1 MPEELLLIK
10 TLASV
15 FICVDGLSAD
25 GTRNISIF
33 LYNKRTCRNVSPFF
47 VPKTVPKVVFLWFM
61 SLKYGMKKFATNKT
75 GPKLYRFKQRKGRS
89 IQVVFYHLPGKEIS
103 TGTNDIVEAVA
114 FAEEYLKRDGLMGT
128 DDRDITLGEYCEGFF
143 SRRDKNSFYY
153 RMGRLNK
160 TRDEVYWLNSQGYVD
175 NYIIPGLGHRRID
188 SLTTR
193 GIENWILDIK
203 GVKVQE
209 LAAGTKHKILR
220 CLRTILD
227 EAVRDEIINN
237 NPAKMVTAP
246 SDSADDKKERRVFTL
261 YEQKLLMPED
271 LIERIKLWGNI
282 MWASYFSVL
291 ADTGMRPGE
300 AMGLRVCDV
309 YRTPQGYGVV
319 AVQEVST
326 DGNKIKHRVKTSGKG
341 MERRVALLS
350 EGTGRLIEQLV
361 ECQHITDDNECLFLK
376 DRSKKDSYIGVYTA
390 NKHMRG
396 VLKKLGLEDATQY
409 SFRHTFA
416 TYRRG
421 SADEKALALA
431 MGHSG
436 GNVRD
441 DYDHR
446 TASVLISQLEKHRSQ
461 LVPEEKNEDIAVSP
475 LKAKKKA

>member
-1 MPEELLLIK
+1 
-10 TLASV
+10 
-15 FICVDGLSAD
+15 
-25 GTRNISIF
+25 
-33 LYNKRTCRNVSPFF
+33 
-47 VPKTVPKVVFLWFM
+47 
-61 SLKYGMKKFATNKT
+61 MKKNATKKQT
-75 GPKLYRFKQRKGRS
+75 EPKLYRFKQRKGRN
-89 IQVVFYHLPGKEIS
+89 IQVVFHHLPGKEIS
-103 TGTNDIVEAVA
+103 TGTTDIVEAVA
-114 FAEEYLKRDGLMGT
+114 FAEEYLKRDGLT
-128 DDRDITLGEYCEGFF
+128 TADDKNLTVKEYCEGFF
-143 SRRDKNSFYY
+143 SRRDKCSFYH
-153 RMGRLNK
+153 RMERLHK
-160 TRDEVYWLNSQGYVD
+160 MRDEVYWRNSQGYVD

-203 GVKVQE
+203 GVKGQE
-209 LAAGTKHKILR
+209 LAAGTKSKILQ

-227 EAVRDEIINN
+227 EAVRDEIIDS
-237 NPAKMVTAP
+237 NPATMAVSP
-246 SDSADDKKERRVFTL
+246 SDSAEDKKEHRVFSL

-326 DGNKIKHRVKTSGKG
+326 DGKKIKQRVKTSGKG
-341 MERRVALLS
+341 MGRRVALLS
-350 EGTGRLIEQLV
+350 SATGLLIEQLI
-361 ECQHITDDNECLFLK
+361 ECQHITDEEECLFLK
-376 DRSKKDSYIGVYTA
+376 KRYKKDSYIGVDVG
-390 NKHMRG
+390 NKHLRG
-396 VLKKLGLEDATQY
+396 VLKKLGLKDATQY

-416 TYRRG
+416 TFRRG
-421 SADEKALALA
+421 DTDEKALALA

>member
-1 MPEELLLIK
+1 
-10 TLASV
+10 
-15 FICVDGLSAD
+15 
-25 GTRNISIF
+25 
-33 LYNKRTCRNVSPFF
+33 
-47 VPKTVPKVVFLWFM
+47 
-61 SLKYGMKKFATNKT
+61 MKKNATKKQT
-75 GPKLYRFKQRKGRS
+75 EPKLYRFKQRKGRN
-89 IQVVFYHLPGKEIS
+89 IQVIFHHLPGKEIS
-103 TGTNDIVEAVA
+103 TGTTDIVEAVA
-114 FAEEYLKRDGLMGT
+114 FAEEYLKRDGLT
-128 DDRDITLGEYCEGFF
+128 TADDKNLTIREYCDGFF
-143 SRRDKNSFYY
+143 SRRDKCSFYH
-153 RMGRLNK
+153 RMERLNK
-160 TRDEVYWLNSQGYVD
+160 MRDEVYWRNSQGYVD
-175 NYIIPGLGHRRID
+175 NYIIPHLGARRID

-203 GVKVQE
+203 GVKGQE
-209 LAAGTKHKILR
+209 LAAGTKSKILQ

-227 EAVRDEIINN
+227 EAVRDEIIDN
-237 NPAKMVTAP
+237 NPAAMAVSP
-246 SDSADDKKERRVFTL
+246 SDSEEDKKERRVFTL
-261 YEQKLLMPED
+261 YEQKLLMPDD
-271 LIERIKLWGNI
+271 LIERIKLWGGI

-300 AMGLRVCDV
+300 VMGLRVCDV

-326 DGNKIKHRVKTSGKG
+326 DGKKIKQRVKTSGKG

-350 EGTGRLIEQLV
+350 EGTGKLIEQLV

-376 DRSKKDSYIGVYTA
+376 DRSDKKSYIGVDTA

-396 VLKKLGLEDATQY
+396 VLKRLGLEDATQY

>member
-1 MPEELLLIK
+1 
-10 TLASV
+10 
-15 FICVDGLSAD
+15 
-25 GTRNISIF
+25 
-33 LYNKRTCRNVSPFF
+33 
-47 VPKTVPKVVFLWFM
+47 
-61 SLKYGMKKFATNKT
+61 MKKNATKKQT
-75 GPKLYRFKQRKGRS
+75 EPKLYRFKQRKGRN
-89 IQVVFYHLPGKEIS
+89 IQVVFHHMPGKEIS
-103 TGTNDIVEAVA
+103 TGTTDIVEAVA
-114 FAEEYLKRDGLMGT
+114 FAEEYLKRDGLT
-128 DDRDITLGEYCEGFF
+128 TADDKNLTIREYCDGFF
-143 SRRDKNSFYY
+143 SRRDKCSFYH
-153 RMGRLNK
+153 RMERLNK
-160 TRDEVYWLNSQGYVD
+160 MRDEVYWRNSQGYVD
-175 NYIIPGLGHRRID
+175 NYIIPHLGARRID
-188 SLTTR
+188 SLSTR

-203 GVKVQE
+203 GVKGQE
-209 LAAGTKHKILR
+209 LAAGTKSKILQ

-227 EAVRDEIINN
+227 EAVRDEIIDS
-237 NPAKMVTAP
+237 NPATMAVSP
-246 SDSADDKKERRVFTL
+246 SDSAEDKKEHRVFSL

-271 LIERIKLWGNI
+271 LIERIKLWGGI

-309 YRTPQGYGVV
+309 YKTPQGYGVV

-326 DGNKIKHRVKTSGKG
+326 DGKKIKNRVKTSGKG

-350 EGTGRLIEQLV
+350 ASTGLLIEQLI
-361 ECQHITDDNECLFLK
+361 ECQHITDEEECLFLK
-376 DRSKKDSYIGVYTA
+376 KRYKKDSYIGVDVG
-390 NKHMRG
+390 NKHLRG

-461 LVPEEKNEDIAVSP
+461 LVPEEKDEDLAVSP

>member
-1 MPEELLLIK
+1 M
-10 TLASV
+10 
-15 FICVDGLSAD
+15 
-25 GTRNISIF
+25 IF
-33 LYNKRTCRNVSPFF
+33 H
-47 VPKTVPKVVFLWFM
+47 
-61 SLKYGMKKFATNKT
+61 
-75 GPKLYRFKQRKGRS
+75 
-89 IQVVFYHLPGKEIS
+89 HLPGKEIS
-103 TGTNDIVEAVA
+103 TGTTDIVEAVA
-114 FAEEYLKRDGLMGT
+114 FAEDYLKRDGLT
-128 DDRDITLGEYCEGFF
+128 AADDKDLTIREYCDGFF
-143 SRRDKNSFYY
+143 SRRDKCSFYH
-153 RMGRLNK
+153 RMERLNK
-160 TRDEVYWLNSQGYVD
+160 MRDEVYWRNSQGYVD
-175 NYIIPGLGHRRID
+175 NYIIPCLGARRID
-188 SLTTR
+188 SLSTR

-203 GVKVQE
+203 GVKGQE
-209 LAAGTKHKILR
+209 LAAGTKSKILQ

-227 EAVRDEIINN
+227 EAVRDEIIDS
-237 NPAKMVTAP
+237 NPATMAISP
-246 SDSADDKKERRVFTL
+246 SDSAEDKKEHRVFSL

-309 YRTPQGYGVV
+309 YKTPQGYGVV

-326 DGNKIKHRVKTSGKG
+326 DGKKIKNRVKTSGKG

-350 EGTGRLIEQLV
+350 ASTGLLIEQLI
-361 ECQHITDDNECLFLK
+361 ECQHITDEEECLFLK
-376 DRSKKDSYIGVYTA
+376 KRYKKDSYIGIDVG
-390 NKHMRG
+390 NKHLRG
-396 VLKKLGLEDATQY
+396 VLKKLGLKDATQY

-461 LVPEEKNEDIAVSP
+461 LVPGGKDEDLAVSP

>member
-1 MPEELLLIK
+1 M
-10 TLASV
+10 V
-15 FICVDGLSAD
+15 FRHKID
-25 GTRNISIF
+25 I
-33 LYNKRTCRNVSPFF
+33 
-47 VPKTVPKVVFLWFM
+47 
-61 SLKYGMKKFATNKT
+61 MKKFATKNQI

-89 IQVVFYHLPGKEIS
+89 IQVVFHHLPGKEIS
-103 TGTNDIVEAVA
+103 TGTTDIVEAVA

-128 DDRDITLGEYCEGFF
+128 DDRDLTVEEYAKDFF
-143 SRRDKNSFYY
+143 SRRDKDSYFY
-153 RMGRLNK
+153 RMKRLGK
-160 TRDEVYWLNSQGYVD
+160 TREDQYWKNSQGYVD
-175 NYIIPGLGHRRID
+175 NYIIPFLGIRRID

-193 GIENWILDIK
+193 GIEKWLLDLK
-203 GVKVQE
+203 GVAVEE
-209 LAAGTKHKILR
+209 LSAGTKIKILQ

-227 EAVRDEIINN
+227 EAVRDEIIDK
-237 NPAKMVTAP
+237 NPAGMVTPP
-246 SDSADDKKERRVFTL
+246 SATDEEKKERRVFSL

-271 LIERIKLWGNI
+271 LIERIKLWGGI

-309 YRTPQGYGVV
+309 YKTPQGYGVV

-326 DGNKIKHRVKTSGKG
+326 DGKKIKQRVKTSGKG

-350 EGTGRLIEQLV
+350 ASTGLLIEQLI
-361 ECQHITDDNECLFLK
+361 ECQHITDEEECLFLK
-376 DRSKKDSYIGVYTA
+376 KRYKKDSYIGVDVG
-390 NKHMRG
+390 NKHLRG

-461 LVPEEKNEDIAVSP
+461 LIPEEKDEDLAVSP

>member
-1 MPEELLLIK
+1 
-10 TLASV
+10 
-15 FICVDGLSAD
+15 
-25 GTRNISIF
+25 
-33 LYNKRTCRNVSPFF
+33 
-47 VPKTVPKVVFLWFM
+47 
-61 SLKYGMKKFATNKT
+61 MKKNATKKQT
-75 GPKLYRFKQRKGRS
+75 EPKLYRFKQRKGRN
-89 IQVVFYHLPGKEIS
+89 IQVIFHHLPGKEIS

-114 FAEEYLKRDGLMGT
+114 FAEEYLKRDGLT
-128 DDRDITLGEYCEGFF
+128 TADDKNLTVKEYCEGFF
-143 SRRDKNSFYY
+143 SRRDKCSFYH
-153 RMGRLNK
+153 RMERLNK
-160 TRDEVYWLNSQGYVD
+160 MHDEVYWRNSQGYVD
-175 NYIIPGLGHRRID
+175 NYIIPCLGARRID

-203 GVKVQE
+203 GVKGQE
-209 LAAGTKHKILR
+209 LASGTKQKILQ

-227 EAVRDEIINN
+227 EAVRDEIIDK
-237 NPAKMVTAP
+237 NPASMVTPP
-246 SDSADDKKERRVFTL
+246 STTDEEKKERRVFSL

-271 LIERIKLWGNI
+271 LIERIKLWGGI

-326 DGNKIKHRVKTSGKG
+326 DGKKIKQRVKTSGKG

-350 EGTGRLIEQLV
+350 EGTGKLIEQLV
-361 ECQHITDDNECLFLK
+361 ECQHITDEEECLFLK
-376 DRSKKDSYIGVYTA
+376 KRYKKDSYIGVDVG
-390 NKHMRG
+390 NKHLRG

-446 TASVLISQLEKHRSQ
+446 TASVLISQL
-461 LVPEEKNEDIAVSP
+461 
-475 LKAKKKA
+475 

>member
-1 MPEELLLIK
+1 
-10 TLASV
+10 
-15 FICVDGLSAD
+15 
-25 GTRNISIF
+25 
-33 LYNKRTCRNVSPFF
+33 
-47 VPKTVPKVVFLWFM
+47 
-61 SLKYGMKKFATNKT
+61 MKKNATKKQT
-75 GPKLYRFKQRKGRS
+75 EPKLYRFKQRKGRN
-89 IQVVFYHLPGKEIS
+89 IQVVFHHLPGKEIS
-103 TGTNDIVEAVA
+103 TGTTDIVEAVA
-114 FAEEYLKRDGLMGT
+114 FAEDYLKRDGLT
-128 DDRDITLGEYCEGFF
+128 TADDKNLTIREYCDGFF
-143 SRRDKNSFYY
+143 SRRDKCSFYH
-153 RMGRLNK
+153 RMERLNK
-160 TRDEVYWLNSQGYVD
+160 MRDEVYWRNSQGYVD
-175 NYIIPGLGHRRID
+175 NYIIPHLGARRID
-188 SLTTR
+188 SLSTR

-203 GVKVQE
+203 GVKGQE
-209 LAAGTKHKILR
+209 LAAGTKSKILQ

-227 EAVRDEIINN
+227 EAVRDEIIDS
-237 NPAKMVTAP
+237 NPATMAVSP
-246 SDSADDKKERRVFTL
+246 SDSAEDKKERRVFSL

-271 LIERIKLWGNI
+271 LIERIKLWGGI

-300 AMGLRVCDV
+300 VMGLRVCDV
-309 YRTPQGYGVV
+309 YKTPQGYGVV

-326 DGNKIKHRVKTSGKG
+326 DGKKIKQRVKTSGKG

-350 EGTGRLIEQLV
+350 EGTGKLIEQLV

-376 DRSKKDSYIGVYTA
+376 SRADKKSYIGVDTA

-461 LVPEEKNEDIAVSP
+461 LVPEEKDEDLAVSP

>member
-1 MPEELLLIK
+1 
-10 TLASV
+10 
-15 FICVDGLSAD
+15 
-25 GTRNISIF
+25 
-33 LYNKRTCRNVSPFF
+33 
-47 VPKTVPKVVFLWFM
+47 
-61 SLKYGMKKFATNKT
+61 MKKNATKKQT
-75 GPKLYRFKQRKGRS
+75 EPKLYRFKQRKGRN
-89 IQVVFYHLPGKEIS
+89 IQVVFHHLPGKEIS
-103 TGTNDIVEAVA
+103 TGTTDIVEAVA
-114 FAEEYLKRDGLMGT
+114 FAEDYLKRDGLT
-128 DDRDITLGEYCEGFF
+128 TADDKNLTIREYCDGFF
-143 SRRDKNSFYY
+143 SRRDKGSFYH
-153 RMGRLNK
+153 RMERLHK
-160 TRDEVYWLNSQGYVD
+160 MRDEVYWRNSQGYVD
-175 NYIIPGLGHRRID
+175 NYIIPCLGARRID
-188 SLTTR
+188 SLSTR

-203 GVKVQE
+203 GVKGQE
-209 LAAGTKHKILR
+209 LAAGTKSKILQ

-227 EAVRDEIINN
+227 EAVRDEIIDS
-237 NPAKMVTAP
+237 NPATMAVSP
-246 SDSADDKKERRVFTL
+246 SDSAEDKKEHRVFSL

-271 LIERIKLWGNI
+271 LIERIKLWGGI

-309 YRTPQGYGVV
+309 YKTPQGYGVV
-319 AVQEVST
+319 AVQEVSS
-326 DGNKIKHRVKTSGKG
+326 DGKKIKQRVKTSGKG

-350 EGTGRLIEQLV
+350 EGTGKLIEQLV

-376 DRSKKDSYIGVYTA
+376 NRSDKKSYIGVDTA

-446 TASVLISQLEKHRSQ
+446 TASVLIAQLEKNRSQ
-461 LVPEEKNEDIAVSP
+461 LMSAEKEEDIGVAP

>member
-1 MPEELLLIK
+1 
-10 TLASV
+10 
-15 FICVDGLSAD
+15 
-25 GTRNISIF
+25 
-33 LYNKRTCRNVSPFF
+33 
-47 VPKTVPKVVFLWFM
+47 
-61 SLKYGMKKFATNKT
+61 MKKNATKKQT
-75 GPKLYRFKQRKGRS
+75 EPKLYRFKQRKGRS
-89 IQVVFYHLPGKEIS
+89 IQVVFHHLPGKEIS
-103 TGTNDIVEAVA
+103 TGTTDIVEAVA
-114 FAEEYLKRDGLMGT
+114 FAEDYLKRDGLT
-128 DDRDITLGEYCEGFF
+128 AADDKNLTVKEYCEGFF
-143 SRRDKNSFYY
+143 SRRDKCSFYH
-153 RMGRLNK
+153 RMERLNK
-160 TRDEVYWLNSQGYVD
+160 MRDEVYWRNSQGYVD
-175 NYIIPGLGHRRID
+175 NYIIPCLGARRID
-188 SLTTR
+188 SLSTR

-203 GVKVQE
+203 GVKGQE
-209 LAAGTKHKILR
+209 LAAGTKSKILQ

-227 EAVRDEIINN
+227 EAVRDEIIDS
-237 NPAKMVTAP
+237 NPATMAVSP
-246 SDSADDKKERRVFTL
+246 SDSPEDKKEHRVFSL

-271 LIERIKLWGNI
+271 LIERIKLWGGI

-326 DGNKIKHRVKTSGKG
+326 DGKKIKNRVKTSGKG

-350 EGTGRLIEQLV
+350 ASTGLLIEQLI
-361 ECQHITDDNECLFLK
+361 ECQHITDEEECLFLK
-376 DRSKKDSYIGVYTA
+376 KRYKKDSYIGVDVG
-390 NKHMRG
+390 NKHLRG

-461 LVPEEKNEDIAVSP
+461 LVPGGKDEDLAVSP

>member
-1 MPEELLLIK
+1 
-10 TLASV
+10 
-15 FICVDGLSAD
+15 
-25 GTRNISIF
+25 
-33 LYNKRTCRNVSPFF
+33 
-47 VPKTVPKVVFLWFM
+47 
-61 SLKYGMKKFATNKT
+61 MKKNATKKQT
-75 GPKLYRFKQRKGRS
+75 EPKLYRFKQRKGRN
-89 IQVVFYHLPGKEIS
+89 IQVVFHHMPGKEIS
-103 TGTNDIVEAVA
+103 TGTTDIVEAVA
-114 FAEEYLKRDGLMGT
+114 FAEEYLKRDGLT
-128 DDRDITLGEYCEGFF
+128 TADDKNLTIREYCEGFF
-143 SRRDKNSFYY
+143 SRRDKCSFYH
-153 RMGRLNK
+153 RMERLNK
-160 TRDEVYWLNSQGYVD
+160 MRDEVYWRNSQGYVD
-175 NYIIPGLGHRRID
+175 NYIIPHLGARRID

-203 GVKVQE
+203 GVKGQE
-209 LAAGTKHKILR
+209 LAAGTKSKILQ

-227 EAVRDEIINN
+227 EAVRDEIIDN
-237 NPAKMVTAP
+237 NPAAMAVSP
-246 SDSADDKKERRVFTL
+246 SDSEEDKKERRVFSL

-271 LIERIKLWGNI
+271 LIERIKLWGGI

-300 AMGLRVCDV
+300 VMGLRVCDV
-309 YRTPQGYGVV
+309 YKTPHGYGVV
-319 AVQEVST
+319 AVQEVSS
-326 DGNKIKHRVKTSGKG
+326 DGKRIKQRVKTSGKG

-350 EGTGRLIEQLV
+350 SSTGQLIEQLV
-361 ECQHITDDNECLFLK
+361 ECQHITDEEECLFLK
-376 DRSKKDSYIGVYTA
+376 KRYKKDSYIGVDVG
-390 NKHMRG
+390 NKHLRG
-396 VLKKLGLEDATQY
+396 VLKKLGLKDATQY

-421 SADEKALALA
+421 STDESALALA

>member
-1 MPEELLLIK
+1 
-10 TLASV
+10 
-15 FICVDGLSAD
+15 
-25 GTRNISIF
+25 
-33 LYNKRTCRNVSPFF
+33 
-47 VPKTVPKVVFLWFM
+47 
-61 SLKYGMKKFATNKT
+61 MKKNATKKQT
-75 GPKLYRFKQRKGRS
+75 EPKLYRFKQRKGRN
-89 IQVVFYHLPGKEIS
+89 IQVVFHHLPGKEIS
-103 TGTNDIVEAVA
+103 TGTTDIVEAVA
-114 FAEEYLKRDGLMGT
+114 FAEDYLKRDGLT
-128 DDRDITLGEYCEGFF
+128 TADDKNLTIREYCDGFF
-143 SRRDKNSFYY
+143 SRRDKCSFYH
-153 RMGRLNK
+153 RMERLNK
-160 TRDEVYWLNSQGYVD
+160 MRDEVYWRNSQGYVD
-175 NYIIPGLGHRRID
+175 NYIIPCLGARRID

-203 GVKVQE
+203 GVKGQE
-209 LAAGTKHKILR
+209 LAAGTKSKILQ

-227 EAVRDEIINN
+227 EAVRDEIIDS
-237 NPAKMVTAP
+237 NPATMAASP
-246 SDSADDKKERRVFTL
+246 SDSAEDKKEHRVFSL

-271 LIERIKLWGNI
+271 LIERIKLWGGI
-282 MWASYFSVL
+282 MWASYFSL
-291 ADTGMRPGE
+291 LFDTGMRPGE

-326 DGNKIKHRVKTSGKG
+326 DGKKIKQRVKTSGKG

-350 EGTGRLIEQLV
+350 EGTGKLIEQLV

-376 DRSKKDSYIGVYTA
+376 DRSKKDSYIGVDTA

-446 TASVLISQLEKHRSQ
+446 TASVLIAQLEKNRSQ
-461 LVPEEKNEDIAVSP
+461 LMSAEKEEDIGVAP

>member
-1 MPEELLLIK
+1 
-10 TLASV
+10 
-15 FICVDGLSAD
+15 
-25 GTRNISIF
+25 
-33 LYNKRTCRNVSPFF
+33 
-47 VPKTVPKVVFLWFM
+47 
-61 SLKYGMKKFATNKT
+61 MKKNATKKQT
-75 GPKLYRFKQRKGRS
+75 EPKLYRFKQRKGRN
-89 IQVVFYHLPGKEIS
+89 IQVVFHHMPGKEIS
-103 TGTNDIVEAVA
+103 TGTTDIVEAVA
-114 FAEEYLKRDGLMGT
+114 FAEEYLKRDGLT
-128 DDRDITLGEYCEGFF
+128 TSDDKNLTVKEYCEGFF
-143 SRRDKNSFYY
+143 SRRDKCSFYH
-153 RMGRLNK
+153 RMERLHK
-160 TRDEVYWLNSQGYVD
+160 MRDEVYWLNSQGYVD

-203 GVKVQE
+203 GVKGQE
-209 LAAGTKHKILR
+209 LASGTKQKILQ

-227 EAVRDEIINN
+227 EAVRDEIIDK
-237 NPAKMVTAP
+237 NPAGMVTPP
-246 SDSADDKKERRVFTL
+246 SATDEEKKERRVFSL

-271 LIERIKLWGNI
+271 LIERIKLWGGI

-309 YRTPQGYGVV
+309 YKTPQGYGVV

-326 DGNKIKHRVKTSGKG
+326 DGKKIKNRVKTSGKG

-350 EGTGRLIEQLV
+350 ASTGLLIEQLI
-361 ECQHITDDNECLFLK
+361 ECQHITDEEECLFLK
-376 DRSKKDSYIGVYTA
+376 KRYKKDSYIGVDVG
-390 NKHMRG
+390 NKHLRG
-396 VLKKLGLEDATQY
+396 VLKKLGLKDATQY

>member
-1 MPEELLLIK
+1 
-10 TLASV
+10 
-15 FICVDGLSAD
+15 
-25 GTRNISIF
+25 
-33 LYNKRTCRNVSPFF
+33 
-47 VPKTVPKVVFLWFM
+47 
-61 SLKYGMKKFATNKT
+61 MKKNATKKQT
-75 GPKLYRFKQRKGRS
+75 EPKLYRFKQRKGRN
-89 IQVVFYHLPGKEIS
+89 IQVIFHHLPGKEIS

-128 DDRDITLGEYCEGFF
+128 DDRDLTLGEYCNGFF

-153 RMGRLNK
+153 RMERLNK
-160 TRDEVYWLNSQGYVD
+160 MRDEVYWRNSQGYVD

-203 GVKVQE
+203 GVKGQE
-209 LAAGTKHKILR
+209 LAAGTKSKILQ

-227 EAVRDEIINN
+227 EAVRDEIIDN
-237 NPAKMVTAP
+237 NPAAMAVSP
-246 SDSADDKKERRVFTL
+246 SDSEEDKKERRVFSL

-271 LIERIKLWGNI
+271 LIERIKLWGGI

-309 YRTPQGYGVV
+309 YKTPQGYGVV

-326 DGNKIKHRVKTSGKG
+326 DGKKIKKRVKTSGKG

-350 EGTGRLIEQLV
+350 EGTGKLIEQLV
-361 ECQHITDDNECLFLK
+361 ECQHITDEEECLFLK
-376 DRSKKDSYIGVYTA
+376 KRYKKDSYIGVDVG
-390 NKHMRG
+390 NKHLRG
-396 VLKKLGLEDATQY
+396 VLKKLGLKDATQY

-421 SADEKALALA
+421 YTDESALALA

-436 GNVRD
+436 GNVRN

-446 TASVLISQLEKHRSQ
+446 TASVLITQLEKHRSQ
-461 LVPEEKNEDIAVSP
+461 LIPEEKDEDLAVSP

>member
-1 MPEELLLIK
+1 
-10 TLASV
+10 
-15 FICVDGLSAD
+15 
-25 GTRNISIF
+25 
-33 LYNKRTCRNVSPFF
+33 
-47 VPKTVPKVVFLWFM
+47 
-61 SLKYGMKKFATNKT
+61 MK
-75 GPKLYRFKQRKGRS
+75 G
-89 IQVVFYHLPGKEIS
+89 
-103 TGTNDIVEAVA
+103 
-114 FAEEYLKRDGLMGT
+114 
-128 DDRDITLGEYCEGFF
+128 
-143 SRRDKNSFYY
+143 
-153 RMGRLNK
+153 
-160 TRDEVYWLNSQGYVD
+160 
-175 NYIIPGLGHRRID
+175 
-188 SLTTR
+188 
-193 GIENWILDIK
+193 
-203 GVKVQE
+203 QE
-209 LAAGTKHKILR
+209 LASGTKQKILQ

-227 EAVRDEIINN
+227 EAVRDEIIDN

-246 SDSADDKKERRVFTL
+246 SDSAEDKKERRVFTL

-300 AMGLRVCDV
+300 VMGLRVCDV

-326 DGNKIKHRVKTSGKG
+326 DGKKIKQRVKTSGKG

-350 EGTGRLIEQLV
+350 EGTGKLIEQLV

-376 DRSKKDSYIGVYTA
+376 DRSDKKSYIGVDTA

-396 VLKKLGLEDATQY
+396 VLKRLGLEDATQY

-461 LVPEEKNEDIAVSP
+461 LIPEEKDEDLAVSP

>member
-1 MPEELLLIK
+1 
-10 TLASV
+10 
-15 FICVDGLSAD
+15 
-25 GTRNISIF
+25 
-33 LYNKRTCRNVSPFF
+33 
-47 VPKTVPKVVFLWFM
+47 
-61 SLKYGMKKFATNKT
+61 MKKNATKKQT
-75 GPKLYRFKQRKGRS
+75 EPKLYRFKQRKGRS
-89 IQVVFYHLPGKEIS
+89 IQVVFHHLPGKEIS
-103 TGTNDIVEAVA
+103 TGTTDIVEAVA
-114 FAEEYLKRDGLMGT
+114 FAEEYLKRDGLT
-128 DDRDITLGEYCEGFF
+128 TADDKNLTIKEYCDGFF
-143 SRRDKNSFYY
+143 SRRDKCSFYH
-153 RMGRLNK
+153 RMERLNK
-160 TRDEVYWLNSQGYVD
+160 MRDEVYWRNSQGYVD
-175 NYIIPGLGHRRID
+175 NYIIPHLGARRID
-188 SLTTR
+188 SLSTR

-203 GVKVQE
+203 GVKGQE
-209 LAAGTKHKILR
+209 LAAGTKSKILQ

-227 EAVRDEIINN
+227 EAVRDEIIES
-237 NPAKMVTAP
+237 NPATMAVSP
-246 SDSADDKKERRVFTL
+246 SDSAEDKKEHRVFSL

-271 LIERIKLWGNI
+271 LIERIKLWGGI

-300 AMGLRVCDV
+300 VMGLRVCDV
-309 YRTPQGYGVV
+309 YKTPHGYGVV
-319 AVQEVST
+319 AVQEVSS
-326 DGNKIKHRVKTSGKG
+326 DGKRIKQRVKTSGKG

-350 EGTGRLIEQLV
+350 EGTGKLIEQLV

-376 DRSKKDSYIGVYTA
+376 TRSDKKSYIGVDTA

-396 VLKKLGLEDATQY
+396 ILKKLGLEDATQY

-461 LVPEEKNEDIAVSP
+461 LVPEEKDEDLAVSP

>member
-1 MPEELLLIK
+1 M
-10 TLASV
+10 
-15 FICVDGLSAD
+15 FH
-25 GTRNISIF
+25 
-33 LYNKRTCRNVSPFF
+33 
-47 VPKTVPKVVFLWFM
+47 
-61 SLKYGMKKFATNKT
+61 
-75 GPKLYRFKQRKGRS
+75 
-89 IQVVFYHLPGKEIS
+89 HLPGKEIS
-103 TGTNDIVEAVA
+103 TGTTDIVEAVA
-114 FAEEYLKRDGLMGT
+114 FAEEYLKRDGLMGS
-128 DDRDITLGEYCEGFF
+128 DDRDLTLGEYCKDFF

-153 RMGRLNK
+153 RMERLNK
-160 TRDEVYWLNSQGYVD
+160 MRDEVYWLNSQGYVD

-193 GIENWILDIK
+193 GIENWLIDVK
-203 GVKVQE
+203 GVKGQE
-209 LAAGTKHKILR
+209 LAAGTKSKVLQ

-227 EAVRDEIINN
+227 EAIRDEIIDN
-237 NPAKMVTAP
+237 NPAKMATAP
-246 SDSADDKKERRVFTL
+246 SDSAEDKNERRVFTL
-261 YEQKLLMPED
+261 YEQKLLMPDD
-271 LIERIKLWGNI
+271 LVERIKLWGGI

-309 YRTPQGYGVV
+309 YKTPQGYGVV

-326 DGNKIKHRVKTSGKG
+326 DGKKLKQRVKTSGKG

-350 EGTGRLIEQLV
+350 EGTGKLIEQLV

-376 DRSKKDSYIGVYTA
+376 NRSDKKSYIGVDTA

-396 VLKKLGLEDATQY
+396 VLKKLGLEEATQY

-421 SADEKALALA
+421 TADEKALALA

-446 TASVLISQLEKHRSQ
+446 TASVLIAQLEKNRSQ
-461 LVPEEKNEDIAVSP
+461 LMSAEKEEDIGVAP

>member
-1 MPEELLLIK
+1 
-10 TLASV
+10 
-15 FICVDGLSAD
+15 
-25 GTRNISIF
+25 
-33 LYNKRTCRNVSPFF
+33 
-47 VPKTVPKVVFLWFM
+47 
-61 SLKYGMKKFATNKT
+61 MKKNATKKQT
-75 GPKLYRFKQRKGRS
+75 EPKLYRFKQRKGRN
-89 IQVVFYHLPGKEIS
+89 IQVVFHHLPGKEIS
-103 TGTNDIVEAVA
+103 TGTTDIVEAVA
-114 FAEEYLKRDGLMGT
+114 FAEEYLKRDGLT
-128 DDRDITLGEYCEGFF
+128 TADDKNLTIKEYCDGFF
-143 SRRDKNSFYY
+143 SRRDKCSFYH
-153 RMGRLNK
+153 RMERLNK
-160 TRDEVYWLNSQGYVD
+160 MRDEVYWRNSQGYVD
-175 NYIIPGLGHRRID
+175 NYIIPHLGARRID
-188 SLTTR
+188 SLSTR

-203 GVKVQE
+203 GVKGQE
-209 LAAGTKHKILR
+209 LAAGTKSKILQ

-227 EAVRDEIINN
+227 EAVRDEIIDS
-237 NPAKMVTAP
+237 NPATMAVSP
-246 SDSADDKKERRVFTL
+246 SDSAEDKKEHRVFSL

-271 LIERIKLWGNI
+271 LIERIKLWGGI

-300 AMGLRVCDV
+300 VMGLRVCDV

-326 DGNKIKHRVKTSGKG
+326 DGKKIKQRVKTSGKG

-350 EGTGRLIEQLV
+350 EGTGKLIEQLV

-376 DRSKKDSYIGVYTA
+376 DRSDKKSYIGVDTA

-396 VLKKLGLEDATQY
+396 VLKRLGLEDATQY

-461 LVPEEKNEDIAVSP
+461 LIPEEKDEDLAVSP

>member
-1 MPEELLLIK
+1 M
-10 TLASV
+10 
-15 FICVDGLSAD
+15 
-25 GTRNISIF
+25 IF
-33 LYNKRTCRNVSPFF
+33 H
-47 VPKTVPKVVFLWFM
+47 
-61 SLKYGMKKFATNKT
+61 
-75 GPKLYRFKQRKGRS
+75 
-89 IQVVFYHLPGKEIS
+89 HLPGKEIS
-103 TGTNDIVEAVA
+103 TGTTDIVEAVA
-114 FAEEYLKRDGLMGT
+114 FAEEYLKRDGLT
-128 DDRDITLGEYCEGFF
+128 TADDKNLTIREYCDGFF
-143 SRRDKNSFYY
+143 SRRDKCSFYH
-153 RMGRLNK
+153 RMERLNK
-160 TRDEVYWLNSQGYVD
+160 MRDEVYWRNSQGYVD
-175 NYIIPGLGHRRID
+175 NYIIPHLGARRID

-203 GVKVQE
+203 GVKGQE
-209 LAAGTKHKILR
+209 LAAGTKSKILQ

-227 EAVRDEIINN
+227 EAVRDEIIDN
-237 NPAKMVTAP
+237 NPAAMAVSP
-246 SDSADDKKERRVFTL
+246 SDSEEDKKERRVFTL
-261 YEQKLLMPED
+261 YEQKLLMPDD
-271 LIERIKLWGNI
+271 LIERIKLWGGI

-300 AMGLRVCDV
+300 VMGLRVCDV

-326 DGNKIKHRVKTSGKG
+326 DGKKIKQRVKTSGKG

-350 EGTGRLIEQLV
+350 EGTGKLIEQLV
-361 ECQHITDDNECLFLK
+361 ECQHITDEEECLFLK
-376 DRSKKDSYIGVYTA
+376 KRYKKDSYIGVDVG
-390 NKHMRG
+390 NKHLRG